1 MKFITNTSDLAKFL
15 NKKIKF
21 NALIKSI
28 STDTRSL
35 KKNSLFIAIKG
46 ENFDGNDFVD
56 EALSKGS
63 NIIIADNKRFKNNKD
78 KRIIWVNDSIKAL
91 KTISNNIIEDYGGNV
106 IAITGSNGKTT
117 TTNIIGKTLKNNSKT
132 LKNFN
137 NEIGMPLSLMNASS
151 KSKNLIFEIG
161 ASKLNDI
168 DYLSKILQP
177 NVGLITNIG
186 NSHLES
192 LKNIDGV
199 FKVKSEIVK
208 NIKKNGFLVVP
219 NDNKKHL
226 NKWKKMRSDITTISF
241 GMNDDSDFY
250 PTDVKIKQNGLSFLV
265 TSRLLEK
272 PIKISSSLEGVHNVK
287 NILSAC
293 AVHYCLGQNLQD
305 FSKSISFS
313 KLDNL
318 RQVKYK
324 WLKGSTLID
333 DSYNANPDSTKKSID
348 LLSNYNKKT
357 VLLLGDMLELGR
369 YKNKLHK
376 EVGEYAKSKGISKL
390 IAFGNLTRH
399 SIDGFGK
406 NGIFFNDETKLKNYL
421 RKNITSKNVI
431 LIKGSRGMKMERFID
446 V

>member
-91 KTISNNIIEDYGGNV
+91 KTISNNIIKDYGGNV

-137 NEIGMPLSLMNASS
+137 NEIGMPLSLMNASF

-241 GMNDDSDFY
+241 GMKDDSDFY
-250 PTDVKIKQNGLSFLV
+250 PIDIKIKQNGLSFLV

-305 FSKSISFS
+305 FSKSISLS

-324 WLKGSTLID
+324 WIKGSTLID

-376 EVGEYAKSKGISKL
+376 EVGEYAKSKGIRKL

>member
-91 KTISNNIIEDYGGNV
+91 KTISNNIIKDYGGNV

-219 NDNKKHL
+219 NNNKKHL

-241 GMNDDSDFY
+241 GMKDDADFY
-250 PTDVKIKQNGLSFLV
+250 PIDVKIKQNGLSFLV

-293 AVHYCLGQNLQD
+293 AVHYCLDQNLQD
-305 FSKSISFS
+305 FSKLISLS
-313 KLDNL
+313 KLENL

-324 WLKGSTLID
+324 WIKGSTLID

-376 EVGEYAKSKGISKL
+376 EVGEYAKSKGIRKL

>member
-91 KTISNNIIEDYGGNV
+91 KTISNNIIKDYGGNV

-219 NDNKKHL
+219 NNNKKHL

-241 GMNDDSDFY
+241 GMKDDSDFY
-250 PTDVKIKQNGLSFLV
+250 PIDVKIKQNGLSFLV

-305 FSKSISFS
+305 FSKSISLS

-376 EVGEYAKSKGISKL
+376 EVGEYAKSKGVSKL

>member
-91 KTISNNIIEDYGGNV
+91 KTISNNIIKDYGGNV

-137 NEIGMPLSLMNASS
+137 NEIGMPLSLMDASS

-241 GMNDDSDFY
+241 GMKDDSDFY
-250 PTDVKIKQNGLSFLV
+250 PIDVKIKQNGLSFLV

-305 FSKSISFS
+305 FSKSISLS

>member
-56 EALSKGS
+56 EALLKGS

-91 KTISNNIIEDYGGNV
+91 KTISNNIIKDYGGNV

-241 GMNDDSDFY
+241 GMKDDSDFY
-250 PTDVKIKQNGLSFLV
+250 PIDVKIKQNGLSFLV

-305 FSKSISFS
+305 FSKSISLS

>member
-28 STDTRSL
+28 SIDTRSL

-91 KTISNNIIEDYGGNV
+91 KTISNNIIKDYGGNV

-219 NDNKKHL
+219 NNNKKHL

-241 GMNDDSDFY
+241 GMKDDSDFY
-250 PTDVKIKQNGLSFLV
+250 PIDVKIKQNGLSFLV

-305 FSKSISFS
+305 FSKSISLS

-376 EVGEYAKSKGISKL
+376 EVGEYAKSKGINKL

-421 RKNITSKNVI
+421 KKNITSKNVI
-431 LIKGSRGMKMERFID
+431 LIKGSRSMKMERFID

>member
-15 NKKIKF
+15 SKKIKF

-46 ENFDGNDFVD
+46 ENFDGNDFVFD
-56 EALSKGS
+56 ALSKGA

-91 KTISNNIIEDYGGNV
+91 KTISNNIIKDYGGNV

-117 TTNIIGKTLKNNSKT
+117 TTNIIGKTLKNSSKT

-192 LKNIDGV
+192 LKNINGV

-219 NDNKKHL
+219 DDNKKHL
-226 NKWKKMRSDITTISF
+226 NKWRKMRSDITTISF
-241 GMNDDSDFY
+241 GMKDDSDFY
-250 PTDVKIKQNGLSFLV
+250 PIDLKIKQNGLNFLV
-265 TSRLLEK
+265 ASRLLEK
-272 PIKISSSLEGVHNVK
+272 PIKISSSLEGIHNVK

-293 AVHYCLGQNLQD
+293 AVHYCLGQNPQD
-305 FSKSISFS
+305 FSKSISLS

-376 EVGEYAKSKGISKL
+376 EVGEYAKSKGVSEL

-421 RKNITSKNVI
+421 MKNITSKNVI

>member
-91 KTISNNIIEDYGGNV
+91 KTISNNIIKDYGGNV

-177 NVGLITNIG
+177 HIGLITNIG

-241 GMNDDSDFY
+241 GMKDDSDFY
-250 PTDVKIKQNGLSFLV
+250 PIDVNIKQNGLSFLV

-305 FSKSISFS
+305 FSKSISLS

>member
-21 NALIKSI
+21 HALIKSI

-91 KTISNNIIEDYGGNV
+91 KTISNNIIKDYGGNV

-241 GMNDDSDFY
+241 GMKDDSDFY
-250 PTDVKIKQNGLSFLV
+250 PIDVKIKQNGLSFLV

-305 FSKSISFS
+305 FSKSISLS

>member
-91 KTISNNIIEDYGGNV
+91 KTISNNIIKDYGGNV

-241 GMNDDSDFY
+241 GMKDDSDFY
-250 PTDVKIKQNGLSFLV
+250 PIDVKIKQNGLSFLV
-265 TSRLLEK
+265 TSRLIEK

-305 FSKSISFS
+305 FSKLISLS

>member
-91 KTISNNIIEDYGGNV
+91 KTISNNIIKDYGGNV

-137 NEIGMPLSLMNASS
+137 NEIGMPLSLMNASF

-241 GMNDDSDFY
+241 GMKDDSDFY
-250 PTDVKIKQNGLSFLV
+250 PIDVKIKQNGLSFLV

-305 FSKSISFS
+305 FSKSISLS

-376 EVGEYAKSKGISKL
+376 EVGEYAKSKGIRKL

>member
-21 NALIKSI
+21 NALIKS
-28 STDTRSL
+28 
-35 KKNSLFIAIKG
+35 IAIKG

-91 KTISNNIIEDYGGNV
+91 KTISNNIIKDYGGNV

-117 TTNIIGKTLKNNSKT
+117 TTNIISKTLKNNSKT

-241 GMNDDSDFY
+241 GMKDDSDFY
-250 PTDVKIKQNGLSFLV
+250 PIDVKIKQNGLSFLV

-305 FSKSISFS
+305 FSKSISLS

>member
-91 KTISNNIIEDYGGNV
+91 KTISNNIIKDYGGNV

-132 LKNFN
+132 LNNFN

-241 GMNDDSDFY
+241 GMKDDSDFY
-250 PTDVKIKQNGLSFLV
+250 PIDVKIKQNGLSFLV

-293 AVHYCLGQNLQD
+293 AVHYCLGQNPQD
-305 FSKSISFS
+305 FSKLISLS

>member
-91 KTISNNIIEDYGGNV
+91 KTISNNIIKDYGGNV

-208 NIKKNGFLVVP
+208 NIKKNGFLVAP
-219 NDNKKHL
+219 NDKKHL

-241 GMNDDSDFY
+241 GMKDDSDFY
-250 PTDVKIKQNGLSFLV
+250 PIDVKIKQNGLSFLV

-305 FSKSISFS
+305 FSKSISLS

>member
-15 NKKIKF
+15 NKRIKF

-91 KTISNNIIEDYGGNV
+91 KTISNNIIKDYGGNV

-226 NKWKKMRSDITTISF
+226 NKWKKMRSDITTITF
-241 GMNDDSDFY
+241 GMKDDSDFY
-250 PTDVKIKQNGLSFLV
+250 PIDVKIKQNGLSFLV

-272 PIKISSSLEGVHNVK
+272 PIKISSSLEGTHNVK

-293 AVHYCLGQNLQD
+293 VVHYCLGQNLQD
-305 FSKSISFS
+305 FSKSISLS